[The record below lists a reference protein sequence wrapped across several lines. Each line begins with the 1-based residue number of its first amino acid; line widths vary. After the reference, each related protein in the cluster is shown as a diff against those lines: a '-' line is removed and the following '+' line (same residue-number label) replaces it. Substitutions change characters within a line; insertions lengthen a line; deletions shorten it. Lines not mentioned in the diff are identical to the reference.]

1 MDVSKDPIWR
11 DHPKVLDGTATLG
24 YAGFPVINKDNYA
37 LGTLCMLNQAPKT
50 LNYEKIDLIKKIT
63 ANIAILLDLRIEQ
76 KQVTAQKLLQAVTS
90 VNNFSTEMDIHDFK
104 VFMSLSCDISVYSKD
119 AKKLISLG
127 LCETK
132 KKRVELSEEGH
143 ELLTN
148 MNLRTK
154 PMKKIKMRGVQAENL
169 LDEMFAELK

>member
-1 MDVSKDPIWR
+1 
-11 DHPKVLDGTATLG
+11 
-24 YAGFPVINKDNYA
+24 
-37 LGTLCMLNQAPKT
+37 
-50 LNYEKIDLIKKIT
+50 
-63 ANIAILLDLRIEQ
+63 
-76 KQVTAQKLLQAVTS
+76 
-90 VNNFSTEMDIHDFK
+90 
-104 VFMSLSCDISVYSKD
+104 MSLSCDISVYSKD